1 MEKINNSKYNFY
13 VITPFNSRMVFDY
26 TTLIGKYEEIRKL
39 LYLKLNKIY
48 PDQII
53 IENFQNDP
61 NPSESIKNWVKKD
74 KELIHGEIDELLFKG
89 TGGSGATQRDKSII
103 TINVDKNYSLSLD
116 IIGKDIFSAPPT
128 LLFET
133 MSFHEYGIGMIYC
146 KLDIKFKQDFIK
158 IEEIPPKKIMAD
170 LLDKIVR
177 FPDLLEESKSIGKNV
192 FNSSKEILEELEI
205 EKPIL
210 TYEELFGAQISDIP
224 LWGHIVLIRNKI
236 NSDEKI
242 PIEEIMSKI
251 IEVSHPEGRINF
263 AKDTEGFV
271 HIGWGN
277 SLWAGLNDTEFDYA
291 REILRYLE
299 IEWRTLQ
306 VFNEILYRRL
316 NQLAK
321 YQGLQKRRV
330 KRAVRWINKLRMEM
344 ELYSVNKSN
353 YLQNL
358 APFAHFVYEQSIES
372 WRNSQMEDFFM
383 NKLDVFEYLHNRGKE
398 RLQELSDNKMNNI
411 LFIFT
416 CLSLV
421 STFIDGLMFVFAEN
435 IVDVLAFRL
444 FLLIF
449 PPIAFIVIIVILI
462 ERIISRQR

>member
-1 MEKINNSKYNFY
+1 
-13 VITPFNSRMVFDY
+13 MVFDY

-48 PDQII
+48 PNQII

-61 NPSESIKNWVKKD
+61 NPSESTKNWAKKD
-74 KELIHGEIDELLFKG
+74 KEMIHEDIDELLFKG
-89 TGGSGATQRDKSII
+89 TGGSGVTQRDKSII
-103 TINVDKNYSLSLD
+103 TIKVDKKYSLPLD
-116 IIGKDIFSAPPT
+116 IIGQDIFSVPPT
-128 LLFET
+128 FIFET

-146 KLDIKFKQDFIK
+146 KLDISFKKDFIK
-158 IEEIPPKKIMAD
+158 IEKIKPKKIMAD

-177 FPDLLEESKSIGKNV
+177 FPDLLEESKSIGEKV
-192 FNSSKEILEELEI
+192 FNSSNEILEELDI

-210 TYEELFGAQISDIP
+210 TYEELFGVQKSDIP

-236 NSDEKI
+236 TSEEKI
-242 PIEEIMSKI
+242 PIEEMMSKI

-277 SLWAGLNDTEFDYA
+277 SLWAGLNDTEFNYA
-291 REILRYLE
+291 KEILRYLE

-330 KRAVRWINKLRMEM
+330 RRAVRWINKLRMEM

-358 APFAHFVYEQSIES
+358 APFAHFIYEQSIES

-462 ERIISRQR
+462 ERIINRRR

>member
-1 MEKINNSKYNFY
+1 MEKISNSKYSFY

-39 LYLKLNKIY
+39 LYSKLIKIY

-61 NPSESIKNWVKKD
+61 NPSESTKNWVKKD

-103 TINVDKNYSLSLD
+103 TINVDKKYSLPLD
-116 IIGKDIFSAPPT
+116 IIGKDIFSTQPT

-146 KLDIKFKQDFIK
+146 KLDIEFKQDFIK
-158 IEEIPPKKIMAD
+158 IEEIAPKKIMAN

-177 FPDLLEESKSIGKNV
+177 FPALLEESTVIGKHVYNL
-192 FNSSKEILEELEI
+192 SKEILQELEI
-205 EKPIL
+205 AKPIL
-210 TYEELFGAQISDIP
+210 TYEELFGTQKSAIP

-236 NSDEKI
+236 NSNEKI
-242 PIEEIMSKI
+242 AIEEIMSQV

-277 SLWAGLNDTEFDYA
+277 SLWAGLNDKEFNYA
-291 REILRYLE
+291 KEILRYLE

-330 KRAVRWINKLRMEM
+330 RRAIRWINKLRMEM

-358 APFAHFVYEQSIES
+358 APFAHFVYEESIES
-372 WRNSQMEDFFM
+372 WRNSQMEEFFM
-383 NKLDVFEYLHNRGKE
+383 NKLDVFEYLHDRGKE

-421 STFIDGLMFVFAEN
+421 STFIDGLMFVFADGIAE
-435 IVDVLAFRL
+435 VLAFRL

-449 PPIAFIVIIVILI
+449 PPIAFIVIIIFLI
-462 ERIISRQR
+462 ERIINRQR